1 MSDSSHGFIR
11 GFPRIIIM
19 IENDIPIE
27 GVLKYIKRERDK
39 YKDKLETLVPY
50 TKSLENKLK
59 ELTARNLTL
68 EGALKDYDDQKK
80 LTKRISVLEQEKE
93 MLIKENSALIKDFK
107 QTDWYKQ
114 LKDGKKKLRNENK
127 MLKQAL
133 NRFLTG
139 DNKFNIDFDLDD

>member
-1 MSDSSHGFIR
+1 
-11 GFPRIIIM
+11 M

>member
-1 MSDSSHGFIR
+1 
-11 GFPRIIIM
+11 M

-39 YKDKLETLVPY
+39 YKEKLETLVPY

-59 ELTARNLTL
+59 ELTARNIALD
-68 EGALKDYDDQKK
+68 GALKDYNEQKK

-114 LKDGKKKLRNENK
+114 LKDGKKKLRRENK
-127 MLKQAL
+127 ALKQAL
-133 NRFLTG
+133 NRFLVG
-139 DNKFNIDFDLDD
+139 DAKFNILDDESDD

>member
-1 MSDSSHGFIR
+1 
-11 GFPRIIIM
+11 M

-39 YKDKLETLVPY
+39 YKEKLETLVPY

-68 EGALKDYDDQKK
+68 EGALKDYNEQKK
-80 LTKRISVLEQEKE
+80 LIKRISVLEQEKE

-114 LKDGKKKLRNENK
+114 LKDSKKKLRRENK

-139 DNKFNIDFDLDD
+139 DNKFNILDDESDD

>member
-1 MSDSSHGFIR
+1 
-11 GFPRIIIM
+11 M

-39 YKDKLETLVPY
+39 YKEKLETLIPY

-68 EGALKDYDDQKK
+68 EGALKDYNEQKK

-127 MLKQAL
+127 VLKQAL

>member
-1 MSDSSHGFIR
+1 
-11 GFPRIIIM
+11 M

-39 YKDKLETLVPY
+39 YKDKLETLIPY

-68 EGALKDYDDQKK
+68 EGALKDYNEQKK

-127 MLKQAL
+127 VLKQAL

>member
-1 MSDSSHGFIR
+1 
-11 GFPRIIIM
+11 M
-19 IENDIPIE
+19 IQNDIPIE

-39 YKDKLETLVPY
+39 YKEKLETLVPY

-68 EGALKDYDDQKK
+68 EGALKDYNEQKK
-80 LTKRISVLEQEKE
+80 LIKRISVLEQEKE

-114 LKDGKKKLRNENK
+114 LKDGKKKLRRENK
-127 MLKQAL
+127 ALKQAL
-133 NRFLTG
+133 NRFLVG
-139 DNKFNIDFDLDD
+139 DAKFNIDFDLED

>member
-1 MSDSSHGFIR
+1 
-11 GFPRIIIM
+11 M

-39 YKDKLETLVPY
+39 YKEKLETLVPY

-68 EGALKDYDDQKK
+68 EGALKDYNEQKK
-80 LTKRISVLEQEKE
+80 LIKRIGVLEQEKE

-114 LKDGKKKLRNENK
+114 LKDGKKKLRRENK
-127 MLKQAL
+127 ALKQAL
-133 NRFLTG
+133 NRFLVG
-139 DNKFNIDFDLDD
+139 DAKFNIDFDLDD

>member
-1 MSDSSHGFIR
+1 
-11 GFPRIIIM
+11 M
-19 IENDIPIE
+19 IQNDIPIE

-39 YKDKLETLVPY
+39 YKEKLETLVPY

-59 ELTARNLTL
+59 ELTARNLAL
-68 EGALKDYDDQKK
+68 EGALKDYNEQKK

-114 LKDGKKKLRNENK
+114 LKDGKKKLRSENK
-127 MLKQAL
+127 ALKQAL
-133 NRFLTG
+133 NRFLVG
-139 DNKFNIDFDLDD
+139 DAKFNILDDESDD